1 MTEVGN
7 LNRKV
12 VGYIGVIIIG
22 VGFILMAA
30 GNTLH
35 SEMASVLQAV
45 LGVVFIV
52 AAIKKI
58 CSEKRKK

>member
-1 MTEVGN
+1 M
-7 LNRKV
+7 NRKV
-12 VGYIGVIIIG
+12 LGYIGVIIIG

-30 GNTLH
+30 ANTLH
-35 SEMASVLQAV
+35 SEIVSVLQAV

-58 CSEKRKK
+58 WSDFACQIEGYI

>member
-1 MTEVGN
+1 M
-7 LNRKV
+7 NRKV
-12 VGYIGVIIIG
+12 VRYIGVIVIG

-35 SEMASVLQAV
+35 SEIASALQAV

-58 CSEKRKK
+58 WSEKRKK

>member
-1 MTEVGN
+1 M
-7 LNRKV
+7 NRKV
-12 VGYIGVIIIG
+12 LGYIGVIIIG

-30 GNTLH
+30 ANTLH
-35 SEMASVLQAV
+35 SEIASVLQAV

-58 CSEKRKK
+58 WSEQRKK